1 MKTKLNRLNNKFKKL
16 ENKVKKEL
24 IFIMIKSR
32 KFLKKFRV
40 LERKINSQKLKN
52 GIQKVQSNKDKKLK
66 I

>member
-24 IFIMIKSR
+24 IFIMIKSK